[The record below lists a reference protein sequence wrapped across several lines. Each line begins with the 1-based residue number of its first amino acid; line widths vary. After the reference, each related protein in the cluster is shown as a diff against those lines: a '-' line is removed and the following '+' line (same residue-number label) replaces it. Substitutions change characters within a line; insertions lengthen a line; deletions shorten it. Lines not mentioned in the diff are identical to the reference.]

1 MVDVISIKKAV
12 ENNELQFYVKNGD
25 VLCRADNGDCVKVG
39 KEMERRGA
47 TGIPLGVKQTDLD
60 KWCEEQKGNTVA
72 TIAIMAATVLFDEFE
87 MTPEEI
93 DRFWRRFTSKTESLM
108 QRFVNWRELQ
118 EVLQDEAG
126 LNFELP
132 EVFTK
137 EIGQ

>member
-1 MVDVISIKKAV
+1 MARLSKEEVARYGGANWLLEYAEKHGLEEA
-12 ENNELQFYVKNGD
+12 
-25 VLCRADNGDCVKVG
+25 R

-118 EVLQDEAG
+118 EVLRDEAG

-132 EVFTK
+132 EAFTK